1 MPFSLSLS
9 AVHTC
14 MFDREESIVAQ
25 VISFTIPAVCLGFTK
40 QKHNYNPYNLLKN
53 WSRSHDRW
61 ADPSRCVARS
71 ATLGNPLSR
80 GQILPC
86 QVR

>member
-25 VISFTIPAVCLGFTK
+25 VISFTIPAICLGFTK
-40 QKHNYNPYNLLKN
+40 QKHIIHIISQKN